1 MMFILISFRL
11 TQLTN
16 THGVIKGGT
25 MAEKTT
31 KVKKVCE
38 CKNCGNEA
46 EMLVTCTMTAL
57 EEDTDKAGSKDQA
70 HAHQI
75 KGSAT
80 CSHCGNEADMWV
92 DLP

>member
-1 MMFILISFRL
+1 M
-11 TQLTN
+11 
-16 THGVIKGGT
+16 V
-25 MAEKTT
+25 ET
-31 KVKKVCE
+31 KKIKKVCE

-46 EMLVTCTMTAL
+46 EMLVTCTLTEL
-57 EEDTDKAGSKDQA
+57 ETDARPAEPDTRSPDQT
-70 HAHQI
+70 QRV

>member
-1 MMFILISFRL
+1 MAQE
-11 TQLTN
+11 TKK
-16 THGVIKGGT
+16 IK
-25 MAEKTT
+25 KI
-31 KVKKVCE
+31 CE

-46 EMLVTCTMTAL
+46 EMLVTCTLTEL
-57 EEDTDKAGSKDQA
+57 EADADPNASDTKKQT

-75 KGSAT
+75 KGSAI

>member
-1 MMFILISFRL
+1 MAKKAK
-11 TQLTN
+11 T
-16 THGVIKGGT
+16 IK
-25 MAEKTT
+25 KI
-31 KVKKVCE
+31 CE

-46 EMLVTCTMTAL
+46 EMLVTCAL
-57 EEDTDKAGSKDQA
+57 TEVETDDGPADSDTTNQE

-80 CSHCGNEADMWV
+80 CSHCGNEADMWI